1 MFKKDNLIF
10 GLILGIISPV
20 IGWIAYY
27 FIQFRLFSFQ
37 EYIDVMLRQK
47 SLLTAMLSLALLA
60 NALVFTLYTNSKKDK
75 TARGVFISTCLYAIL
90 VLLIKWL
97 Y

>member
-1 MFKKDNLIF
+1 MLKKDNLIL
-10 GLILGIISPV
+10 GLILGLLAPV
-20 IGWIAYY
+20 VGWITYY
-27 FIQFRLFSFQ
+27 FIQFRLFTFQ
-37 EYIDVMLRQK
+37 EYINVLLQQK

-60 NALVFTLYTNSKKDK
+60 NALVFTLYTNSKKDQ
-75 TARGVFISTCLYAIL
+75 TARGVFISTCVYAIV

>member
-10 GLILGIISPV
+10 GLILGILSPV

-75 TARGVFISTCLYAIL
+75 TARGVFFSTCLYAIL